1 MKQLKIKKKILKN
14 CIMVVT
20 EGEEGKK
27 KERNRNNMWS
37 SGDGEFPR
45 FISEIKPQVSLQR
58 VQKW

>member
-14 CIMVVT
+14 RIMVVT

-27 KERNRNNMWS
+27 RNRNNMWS
-37 SGDGEFPR
+37 SGDEEFPR